1 MPLLSLSTWQRTFV
15 GCGLVA
21 FSFTVIGA
29 DALESHVPPPSFKQA
44 IFNGQDLSGWHVTGC
59 EVAVEEG
66 ALVLKKGEGFVRTD
80 LRYRDFIL
88 EIDWKPLRAEKSDSG
103 IYIRSEL
110 PPAGKNWPARYQ
122 VNLLTGGEGNLLGV
136 KGATS
141 TGLVKPGEWNHFKL
155 TVVGPKAEMEIN
167 GQPAWKAEGLE
178 AESGYI
184 GIQSEVTQG
193 GSFAFKN
200 IQITELGYKSL
211 FNGKDLFGWEGGGA
225 DASLCWKVEDG
236 LLICT
241 GAKGPWLRSTE
252 QYGDFNLRLDY
263 KLKPGGNS
271 GVFCRVPADGKHHGE
286 GSGVEIQL
294 LDDKNERYKNL
305 KPYQYTGSVYDI
317 APAKEHVSRDAGQWN
332 SIEINTKGLA
342 YRITHNGVIVVDA
355 VEAEFPLLK
364 QRITSGFLGLQN
376 HSEHV
381 WFRNV
386 RIGPAM

>member
-1 MPLLSLSTWQRTFV
+1 MPHHFSAVWQRV
-15 GCGLVA
+15 LLGCILASIVTSPA
-21 FSFTVIGA
+21 LA
-29 DALESHVPPPSFKQA
+29 QDAAASGFKQA

-59 EVAVEEG
+59 EVAVEDG
-66 ALVLKKGEGFVRTD
+66 ALVLKKGDGFVRTD
-80 LRYRDFIL
+80 HRYRDFVL

-136 KGATS
+136 KGASS

-155 TVVGPKAEMEIN
+155 TVVGAKAEMEIN

-184 GIQSEVTQG
+184 GIQSEVPQG
-193 GSFAFKN
+193 GAFAFKN
-200 IQITELGYKSL
+200 IQVTELGYKSL

-225 DASLCWKVEDG
+225 DAALCWKVEDG
-236 LLICT
+236 LLVCT

-252 QYGDFNLRLDY
+252 QFGDFNLRLEY

-332 SIEINTKGLA
+332 TMEINTKGLA

-376 HSEHV
+376 HSEHTS
-381 WFRNV
+381 FRNL